1 MSIVHETVQ
10 SLFTELNID
19 TNHSSFALH
28 KLAATDSKYLKDL
41 KLNVLTVLNKNASLT
56 KKEALLLAICVA
68 ANDRSEILA
77 AGLEQLALANEAT
90 MEEISEMY
98 ALTSLM
104 NTNNIFYRFKH
115 YFQDNTTYNNTPAGL
130 RMNIMMNPV
139 TGKAFF
145 ELASLMV
152 SALNNCE
159 MCIKSHEA
167 SVKQHGVT
175 EQKIFESVRL
185 AGVIKSLIEVL

>member
-1 MSIVHETVQ
+1 
-10 SLFTELNID
+10 
-19 TNHSSFALH
+19 
-28 KLAATDSKYLKDL
+28 
-41 KLNVLTVLNKNASLT
+41 
-56 KKEALLLAICVA
+56 
-68 ANDRSEILA
+68 
-77 AGLEQLALANEAT
+77 
-90 MEEISEMY
+90 
-98 ALTSLM
+98 
-104 NTNNIFYRFKH
+104 
-115 YFQDNTTYNNTPAGL
+115 
-130 RMNIMMNPV
+130 MNIMMNPV

>member
-28 KLAATDSKYLKDL
+28 KLAATDSKYLRDL
-41 KLNVLTVLNKNASLT
+41 KLNVLSVLNKNTSLT

-68 ANDRSEILA
+68 ANDRNDVLA
-77 AGLEQLALANEAT
+77 TGLEQLALANEAT

-115 YFQDNTTYNNTPAGL
+115 YFHDNATYNNTPAGL

-175 EQKIFESVRL
+175 EHKIFESVRL
-185 AGVIKSLIEVL
+185 AGVIKSLIEIL